1 MNMNHTYSELYLEY
15 VCQICP
21 EIDQERKTQIRQLL
35 EQTNWDEP
43 QSFLDLNNQAVIAL
57 VEAEKAED
65 ANTRALY
72 LETAISMLNEGISHP
87 LCAAHLALIHAIIGK
102 TDIAIQIAFSTLIQ
116 SLQPAFTDVKE
127 KEVGLIYLPVDT
139 NSFNQNS
146 SLFLQLF
153 SQENVNYPQSA
164 LFLAEVLQRSQP
176 IFYNAMGLRLLQLTI
191 QLLPNSPEVNLKLG
205 LTNLSSS
212 QEEGLLYLHRA
223 VQLSPQHAQNLQALY
238 LAYRDLGQA
247 EIANFWLNTARSL
260 GQEMGNISAPDWY
273 WTAFTSDHP
282 ITYVPFGKQQIL
294 AVEASLQSIVTLVLL
309 GAGAWFEAE
318 MEFWQDSLQPGMT
331 VIDVG
336 ANVGVYTFSAAEKV
350 GAEGKVYAIEPFS
363 GCVRCLEE
371 SCQVNQIDW
380 VKVCA
385 GAASD
390 RSGTA
395 RLSLNN
401 ASELNEILPMD
412 NNPSTPDSY
421 EEVACF
427 TLDSLIEAENLQ
439 QVDFLKI
446 DAENHEMAV
455 LAGSDKL
462 LTEFSPVILYENIA
476 GIKGANLPVA
486 NFLQAKGYQLFYYQ
500 PFIKKLV
507 PIHSVGEL
515 ENRLNI
521 IAIPQDKVLNFLP

>member
-1 MNMNHTYSELYLEY
+1 MNTAYSEPYLEY
-15 VCQICP
+15 IRQICP
-21 EIDQERKTQIRQLL
+21 EIDQKQITQIERLL
-35 EQTNWDEP
+35 EQTNWEEP
-43 QSFLDLNNQAVIAL
+43 QSCLDLNNQAVLAL
-57 VEAEKAED
+57 VEAEKTED
-65 ANTRALY
+65 TNTRELY

-87 LCAAHLALIHAIIGK
+87 LCAAHLALIHTLLGE
-102 TDIAIQIAFSTLIQ
+102 TDVAIQIAFSTLIQ
-116 SLQPAFTDVKE
+116 SLQSVFTESKKNE
-127 KEVGLIYLPVDT
+127 AGLIYLPINT
-139 NSFNQNS
+139 GLLSQNAN
-146 SLFLQLF
+146 LFSQLF
-153 SQENVNYPQSA
+153 SLENSNYSQST

-176 IFYNAMGLRLLQLTI
+176 IFYNAMGCRLLQLAI

-205 LTNLSSS
+205 LASLSSA

-223 VQLSPQHAQNLQALY
+223 VQLLPRHAQSLQALH
-238 LAYRDLGQA
+238 LAYRDLGQV
-247 EIANFWLNTARSL
+247 EIANFWLNTAHSL
-260 GQEMGNISAPDWY
+260 GQEIGNVSVPDWY
-273 WTAFTSDHP
+273 WTASASDNP
-282 ITYVPFGKQQIL
+282 MTYVPFGKQQIL

-363 GCVRCLEE
+363 GCVRCLQET
-371 SCQVNQIDW
+371 CRVNQIDW

-385 GAASD
+385 GAASG

-395 RLSLNN
+395 RLSLNT
-401 ASELNEILPMD
+401 ASELNEIVPTD
-412 NNPSTPDSY
+412 NNPSTPNAY
-421 EEVACF
+421 EEVECF

-455 LAGSDKL
+455 LSGSDKL
-462 LTEFSPVILYENIA
+462 LTKFSPVILYENIA
-476 GIKGANLPVA
+476 GTKGANLPVA
-486 NFLQAKGYQLFYYQ
+486 SLLQTKGYQLFYYQ

-507 PIHSVGEL
+507 PIHAVEGL
-515 ENRLNI
+515 GNRLNI
-521 IAIPQDKVLNFLP
+521 VAIPQDKILDFVH